1 MNNLFSKIK
10 ERIPKNV
17 TVIFMAS
24 LVVIG
29 VAAALV
35 LKHSVVT
42 VLRIAR
48 YEEPFMGS
56 RLVRVNFTGYES
68 GLKRIEASTSINTP
82 SLGIYI
88 NPISNVPSCGR
99 IYFL

>member
-1 MNNLFSKIK
+1 
-10 ERIPKNV
+10 
-17 TVIFMAS
+17 MAS

-68 GLKRIEASTSINTP
+68 GLKRIEASTKFTPAASITQ
-82 SLGIYI
+82 
-88 NPISNVPSCGR
+88 NPFG
-99 IYFL
+99 LADKAKK